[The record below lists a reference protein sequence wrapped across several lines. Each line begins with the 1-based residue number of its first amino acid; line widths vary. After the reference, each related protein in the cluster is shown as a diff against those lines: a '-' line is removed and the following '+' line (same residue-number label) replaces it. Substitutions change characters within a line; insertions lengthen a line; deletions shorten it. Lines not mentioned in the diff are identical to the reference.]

1 MKMAAIHTKFKINFI
16 PEYKNI
22 IFNNLKEVFFA
33 LAYCKRFPWNI
44 FNYIDS
50 HYTASQVYMKDLDDI
65 EKEYV
70 ENFSNELKQ
79 GKYNFY
85 IEVI

>member
-1 MKMAAIHTKFKINFI
+1 MAVTHTQYKINFI
-16 PEYKNI
+16 PEYKGI
-22 IFNNLKEVFFA
+22 IFNSIKEVFFA
-33 LAYCKRFPWNI
+33 LAFCTKFSWNI
-44 FNYIDS
+44 FNYINS

-65 EKEYV
+65 EEEYV